1 MPERA
6 RTQCTAPGCT
16 SLAQWRG
23 RCDTHRRDE
32 RPSSSRRGYDR
43 YWSAI
48 RSRYAR
54 DHPYCESELH
64 RGACVM
70 GSDVDHII
78 PIVEGGT
85 NEIINLQMLCRS
97 CHTKKTIGQTAGRVK
112 SI

>member
-1 MPERA
+1 
-6 RTQCTAPGCT
+6 
-16 SLAQWRG
+16 
-23 RCDTHRRDE
+23 
-32 RPSSSRRGYDR
+32 
-43 YWSAI
+43 
-48 RSRYAR
+48 
-54 DHPYCESELH
+54 
-64 RGACVM
+64 M